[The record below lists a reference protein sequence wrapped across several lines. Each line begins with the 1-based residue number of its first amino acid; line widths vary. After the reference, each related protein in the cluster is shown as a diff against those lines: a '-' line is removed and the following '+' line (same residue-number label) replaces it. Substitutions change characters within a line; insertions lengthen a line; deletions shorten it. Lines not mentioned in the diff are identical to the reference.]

1 VYEEQFPAYEG
12 PPVDT
17 SPRPFGEIPGLWVKV
32 TQMTEAFFAE
42 EAPRASGSNVLIS
55 LLILAVITTIFS
67 VISSLAGGGI
77 LAALAPPEVRQEL
90 TVGIGQNVLSSI
102 CSGII
107 GTLVGFYISNGLVY
121 IGARIFGGSG
131 DYGTQAYLQSLF
143 FVPIGIIS
151 AVVSLVYAI
160 PVAGPCIGIVVGL
173 ALSIYGFVL
182 SVRVVKVVHNLA
194 TGQAV
199 AAILVPVLVI
209 IVGVACLLI
218 VILALLGPAIAEVF
232 EDILSNLQYQ

>member
-1 VYEEQFPAYEG
+1 MYEEQFPAYEG

-67 VISSLAGGGI
+67 VISSLVGGGI
-77 LAALAPPEVRQEL
+77 LAALTPPEVRQDL
-90 TVGIGQNVLSSI
+90 ALGVGQNVFSSI
-102 CSGII
+102 CSGIV

-131 DYGTQAYLQSLF
+131 SYGTQTYLQSLF
-143 FVPIGIIS
+143 FVPIGIVS

-160 PVAGPCIGIVVGL
+160 PVAGLCIGLVVGL
-173 ALSIYGFVL
+173 ALSIYGLIL

-199 AAILVPVLVI
+199 AAILVPVLV
-209 IVGVACLLI
+209 VTVAVACL
-218 VILALLGPAIAEVF
+218 VIMGLVILGPAIAEIF
-232 EDILSNLQYQ
+232 EDIVNNLQYQ